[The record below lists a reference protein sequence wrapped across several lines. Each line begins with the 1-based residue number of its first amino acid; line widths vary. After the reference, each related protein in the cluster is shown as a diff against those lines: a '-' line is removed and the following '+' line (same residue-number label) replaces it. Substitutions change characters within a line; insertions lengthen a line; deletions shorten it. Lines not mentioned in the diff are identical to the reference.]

1 MKKYKRCIGNV
12 LINILI
18 DDSLFEREYKVLSS
32 LFRSYSLSAK
42 KTIVCEKEY
51 FYYIFDKYKSKEAE
65 NAYYIICDPNNN
77 KWIFKLM
84 KDLEK
89 FYTEILK
96 CTVIHGSCV
105 RVNDK
110 NILFMGKRWSGKT
123 TLTQYLS
130 IHKNGEYLDDDCI
143 YIVDSLY
150 IGFAMPLPIRNL
162 TNSHVDEYFIAQ
174 TTDTDGI
181 IRDLYAPPK
190 YASYFSNIDI
200 VAFPQYGADRTNR
213 IKKVPQTD
221 AFKKIINNISGYGEM
236 KTMFLDIKNLAMYC
250 DCYEIEYSSSDFA
263 HELLLNEV
271 FHNES
276 IF

>member
-18 DDSLFEREYKVLSS
+18 DDSLFESEYKVLSS
-32 LFRSYSLSAK
+32 LFRSYSLSAE
-42 KTIVCEKEY
+42 TPIVCVKEY
-51 FYYIFDKYKSKEAE
+51 FYYIYDNNKSKEAK
-65 NAYYIICDPNNN
+65 NIYYSICDPNNN
-77 KWIFKLM
+77 KWIFKLI
-84 KDLEK
+84 KNLEK
-89 FYTEILK
+89 FYAEIFK

-123 TLTQYLS
+123 TLTKYLS
-130 IHKNGEYLDDDCI
+130 IHKNGEYLDDDWI

-162 TNSHVDEYFIAQ
+162 TNSHVDKYFIAQ

-190 YASYFSNIDI
+190 CAGYFFNIDI
-200 VAFPQYGADRTNR
+200 VAFPQYGIDRTNR
-213 IKKVPQTD
+213 IKRVPKAD
-221 AFKKIINNISGYGEM
+221 AFKKIINNISGHGEM
-236 KTMFLDIKNLAMYC
+236 KTMFLDVKNLVTYC

-263 HELLLNEV
+263 HELLFNEV
-271 FHNES
+271 FHNE
-276 IF
+276 IIC